1 MSEHRTAQQV
11 GHAGFIS
18 ALFIP
23 DDLVELRVILDG
35 RIERRWVRAV
45 GLPSFEMPEPWAQM
59 NVYFGV
65 NPRSGQGSTASDVAV
80 ARCLFVDID
89 ERLTA
94 DDAKAR
100 IERAGLPEPTAL
112 VTSGGGVHAYW
123 RLFEPM
129 TDLADWSIR
138 QKALIGVLSADP
150 AVHDAPRIM
159 RLPGTLN
166 WKYDP
171 PAPCELVECHGDR
184 RYELGAFPE
193 AAPLTV
199 HCHSPSG
206 KRPDAGEDDIER
218 RAVAY
223 LDAMPP
229 AIAGQGG
236 HNATYAAATALVHG
250 FGLESGAAFRLLSNE
265 YNPRCQP
272 PWSEK
277 ELRHK
282 IDDAASKP
290 HDRPYGWLR
299 DIEPAVS
306 NNGVAVDLS
315 GIAGTPVPATGAP
328 AIASR
333 KLRLRCLA
341 DIEPTPIE
349 WLWYGR
355 IALGKLTV
363 IAGHAGLGKSF
374 LTCDIAA
381 RVSAGLP
388 WPDEVSACPQGDVLV
403 LNAEDDPGD
412 TIRPRLD
419 AAGADVRRIH
429 FIDGVDGMPAAEID
443 PFDLARDS
451 RILREHIEQTPGVK
465 LVTIDPVTAYVG
477 QVDDHRNSEVRGLLR
492 PLAELARDTGVAI
505 VIVTHL
511 NKGAGEA
518 INRVIGS
525 IAWGAAARAVWAV
538 IRDPADADRR
548 LFLNIKNNLGLET
561 LGLAYKIAPPSDAEG
576 RQAHVGTPRI
586 EWEDEPLKIR
596 ADDIM
601 VGQPDAESATAP
613 AAPALSEAESFLR
626 QVLEDG
632 PVPTKTV
639 QAEARAA
646 GIKWATVRRAKDAL
660 EVRAR
665 KTAFSGESAWSWC
678 LPDWTPPDDVPDDEG
693 AASES
698 PSADVSTFDP
708 DEHLR
713 PDDDAGD
720 RAPADEPPGP
730 DEGAED
736 AQDRDP
742 AAN

>member
-1 MSEHRTAQQV
+1 MSEQRAQLRV
-11 GHAGFIS
+11 GHAGFVS
-18 ALFIP
+18 ALFLP
-23 DDLVELRVILDG
+23 TDLVELRVILDR
-35 RIERRWVRAV
+35 RIERRWARAV
-45 GLPSFEMPEPWAQM
+45 SLPSFEMPESWARM

-65 NPRSGQGSTASDVAV
+65 NPRRGQGSTAKDVAV
-80 ARCLFVDID
+80 ALCLFVDID
-89 ERLTA
+89 EKVSA
-94 DDAKAR
+94 DEAKVR
-100 IERAGLPEPTAL
+100 IESAGLPEPTAL
-112 VTSGGGVHAYW
+112 VASGGGVHAYW
-123 RLFEPM
+123 RLVEPM
-129 TDLADWSIR
+129 TDLADWSMR
-138 QKALIGVLSADP
+138 QKALIRAVGADP

-171 PAPCELVECHGDR
+171 PAQCELIECHGDR

-193 AAPLTV
+193 AASLPAV
-199 HCHSPSG
+199 CSSPSE
-206 KRPDAGEDDIER
+206 KRPHAGEDDLER

-229 AIAGQGG
+229 AISGQGG
-236 HNATYAAATALVHG
+236 HNATYAAASALVHG
-250 FGLESGAAFRLLSNE
+250 FGLDPTAAFGLLWNN

-272 PWSEK
+272 PWSER

-282 IDDAASKP
+282 VDNAGSKP

-299 DIEPAVS
+299 NSEPAVS
-306 NNGVAVDLS
+306 NNGAAVDLS
-315 GIAGTPVPATGAP
+315 GMTGRCATTIAP

-341 DIEPTPIE
+341 DVEPTRID

-388 WPDEVSACPQGDVLV
+388 WPDEVGACPQGHVLV

-419 AAGADVRRIH
+419 AAGADVWRIH
-429 FIDGVDGMPAAEID
+429 FIDGVDGLTAGEID

-561 LGLAYKIAPPSDAEG
+561 LGLAYKIAPPSDGEG
-576 RQAHVGTPRI
+576 LQAHVGTPRI

-601 VGQPDAESATAP
+601 VGQPDAEPATTPAP
-613 AAPALSEAESFLR
+613 PARGEAESFLR
-626 QVLEDG
+626 EVLKDG
-632 PVPTKTV
+632 PTPTKTV

-660 EVRAR
+660 QVRAR

-678 LPDWTPPDDVPDDEG
+678 LPDWTPPDDVPEDEG

-698 PSADVSTFDP
+698 PSADVSTFDW

-713 PDDDAGD
+713 PDDDEGD
-720 RAPADEPPGP
+720 RPPADEPAGP

-742 AAN
+742 VAD

>member
-1 MSEHRTAQQV
+1 MQTRHEEQRDDSLCCQPPDGSD
-11 GHAGFIS
+11 GHG
-18 ALFIP
+18 LKH
-23 DDLVELRVILDG
+23 
-35 RIERRWVRAV
+35 VRAFAQV
-45 GLPSFEMPEPWAQM
+45 QSQGRETDHRGDGGHQARAETNLRGLKHCP
-59 NVYFGV
+59 
-65 NPRSGQGSTASDVAV
+65 
-80 ARCLFVDID
+80 
-89 ERLTA
+89 
-94 DDAKAR
+94 
-100 IERAGLPEPTAL
+100 
-112 VTSGGGVHAYW
+112 GGV
-123 RLFEPM
+123 EP
-129 TDLADWSIR
+129 L
-138 QKALIGVLSADP
+138 
-150 AVHDAPRIM
+150 
-159 RLPGTLN
+159 TL
-166 WKYDP
+166 
-171 PAPCELVECHGDR
+171 LQFLGECHQQ
-184 RYELGAFPE
+184 YAV
-193 AAPLTV
+193 V
-199 HCHSPSG
+199 H
-206 KRPDAGEDDIER
+206 
-218 RAVAY
+218 
-223 LDAMPP
+223 
-229 AIAGQGG
+229 GQRD
-236 HNATYAAATALVHG
+236 HYQHATYAAATALVHG
-250 FGLESGAAFRLLSNE
+250 FGLDLTAAFRLLWNE

-272 PWSEK
+272 PWSER

-282 IDDAASKP
+282 VDDAGSKP
-290 HDRPYGWLR
+290 HDQPYGWLR
-299 DIEPAVS
+299 DSKPPVC
-306 NNGVAVDLS
+306 NNGAAVDLS
-315 GIAGTPVPATGAP
+315 GMTGRRTTTIAP

-341 DIEPTPIE
+341 DVEPTPID

-388 WPDEVSACPQGDVLV
+388 WPDEVGACPQGDVLV

-419 AAGADVRRIH
+419 AAGADVRRVH
-429 FIDGVDGMPAAEID
+429 FIDGVDGMTAGEID

-561 LGLAYKIAPPSDAEG
+561 LGLAYRIAPPSDGEG
-576 RQAHVGTPRI
+576 LQAHVGTPRI

-601 VGQPDAESATAP
+601 VGQPDAEPATAP
-613 AAPALSEAESFLR
+613 AAPARSEAESFLR
-626 QVLEDG
+626 EVLKDG
-632 PVPTKTV
+632 PVPTKSV

-660 EVRAR
+660 RPLIGSTSASRFAACPQESSRSRVRRPHRQSHAVR
-665 KTAFSGESAWSWC
+665 PAEGRRRAHPGPSPRIASATC
-678 LPDWTPPDDVPDDEG
+678 LPWSD
-693 AASES
+693 
-698 PSADVSTFDP
+698 
-708 DEHLR
+708 
-713 PDDDAGD
+713 
-720 RAPADEPPGP
+720 
-730 DEGAED
+730 
-736 AQDRDP
+736 
-742 AAN
+742 